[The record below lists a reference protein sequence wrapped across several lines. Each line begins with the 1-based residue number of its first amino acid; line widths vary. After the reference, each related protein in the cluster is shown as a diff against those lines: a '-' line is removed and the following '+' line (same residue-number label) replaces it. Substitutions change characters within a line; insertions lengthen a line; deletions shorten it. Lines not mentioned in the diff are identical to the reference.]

1 MPTSLSHSGSSPR
14 AGPDQVSL
22 LSTTGH
28 KGGNTEFMQPEC
40 PSKTTTLQM
49 SAPDLLSR
57 LSKELPDVS
66 LAKEH
71 RPNESAQGTI
81 YC

>member
-28 KGGNTEFMQPEC
+28 KGGNMEFMPPEC
-40 PSKTTTLQM
+40 TSKTSTLQM

-57 LSKELPDVS
+57 LSKVGTRSTDQMNQH
-66 LAKEH
+66 KEQFT
-71 RPNESAQGTI
+71 ADCQGW
-81 YC
+81 